1 MPYADPD
8 AQKKAMRDRYRE
20 RYESDPKFRRE
31 ESKRKARYYADNPAY
46 QRRVKRKA
54 KSRRLMLKK

>member
-8 AQKKAMRDRYRE
+8 AQKEFMRKRYAE
-20 RYESDPKFRRE
+20 RYTDPKFRRA

-46 QRRVKRKA
+46 QRRVKKKVRARRK
-54 KSRRLMLKK
+54 K

>member
-8 AQKKAMRDRYRE
+8 AQKEFMRKRYAE
-20 RYESDPKFRRE
+20 RYVDPKFRRA

-46 QRRVKRKA
+46 QRRVKKKVRDRRK
-54 KSRRLMLKK
+54 K